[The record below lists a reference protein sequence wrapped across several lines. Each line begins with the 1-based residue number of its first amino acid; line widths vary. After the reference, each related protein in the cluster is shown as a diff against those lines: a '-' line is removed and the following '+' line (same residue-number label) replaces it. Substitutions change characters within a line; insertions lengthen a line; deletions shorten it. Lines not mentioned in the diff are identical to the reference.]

1 MDARVSPYK
10 LQINTLGNHKTMVQF
25 LCSLPMTYSDKIF
38 GPHKYFIK
46 FYGGISEKINQYI
59 SVANKHLIHP

>member
-1 MDARVSPYK
+1 
-10 LQINTLGNHKTMVQF
+10 MVQF